1 MAEVQDR
8 APVTTAPEPDADMA
22 TAHTRLAVEG
32 MTCASCARRV
42 ERGLLKVPG
51 VTEANVNLATE
62 RATVA
67 YDPSLASLDD
77 LLKKVE
83 AVGYA
88 ASPLRDETARSAVV
102 AEPGAAPVDERED
115 ESEERETER
124 DEAAERRRA
133 ELT

>member
-8 APVTTAPEPDADMA
+8 ALVAAQPDTDLELPDA
-22 TAHTRLAVEG
+22 TANARLTIEG

-67 YDPSLASLDD
+67 YNPALASLDD

-83 AVGYA
+83 AVGYSA
-88 ASPLRDETARSAVV
+88 APLRVETAH
-102 AEPGAAPVDERED
+102 AA
-115 ESEERETER
+115 
-124 DEAAERRRA
+124 
-133 ELT
+133 